1 MPFRE
6 KLLRQARERLH
17 EFLCEIKR
25 TEESEFPYE
34 QSAKGLEELRKIFQY
49 KLERLKCLDK
59 LSDPATVKQECAR
72 ALRALTDYLP
82 ILGIMLRSTHVRNA
96 FEIYGPLLRL
106 ARLILDRPGPSFPVK
121 TQLVISSGWDY
132 SPFIYFERA

>member
-1 MPFRE
+1 MLFRE

-59 LSDPATVKQECAR
+59 LSDPATVKQECTR

-82 ILGIMLRSTHVRNA
+82 ILGIMLRSTHV
-96 FEIYGPLLRL
+96 GKMPLRFT
-106 ARLILDRPGPSFPVK
+106 APSFASHVLSLTAPG
-121 TQLVISSGWDY
+121 LA
-132 SPFIYFERA
+132 SPSRPS